1 VSDDPFSVLVETD
14 SHGRNA
20 DENSCSEAS
29 DTASNPGLKASARM
43 SSRQVERGRMSSRQ
57 VEAPL
62 GAQRHMRASKQEVR
76 TASSKG
82 GPAGRETKI
91 GESRRPSK
99 EGEAWRISKEEE
111 ARRATKEGKTRR
123 VSGDSDEKE
132 ARMAALAAKFA
143 AKEARRARPTVDGS
157 RTERRPPRPDSGK
170 RPESDGVRTARAS
183 SGERGLVN
191 PAPFSDR
198 GKPPLGVPT
207 RASVGGQKPV
217 ESFSRVAG
225 LATGNLSAKPT
236 IGMRDPKAYVT
247 KGRAKSDP
255 EMFRP
260 VDASFPSKTSKAQAS
275 HLVDDVAP
283 GGWDYTFNPFH
294 RGSARASDPGGRTG
308 RKVTDNNRWPVSAH
322 LRQLALRR
330 AEREEP

>member
-1 VSDDPFSVLVETD
+1 MSDDPFSVLVETD

-20 DENSCSEAS
+20 DENSCSEA
-29 DTASNPGLKASARM
+29 DTASNPGLKASARI
-43 SSRQVERGRMSSRQ
+43 SLRQVEPARMSSKQ

-76 TASSKG
+76 TASSKV
-82 GPAGRETKI
+82 GPPGRETKI
-91 GESRRPSK
+91 GESRRPWKEGEARRVSK
-99 EGEAWRISKEEE
+99 EGESRCATKEEE
-111 ARRATKEGKTRR
+111 TRR

-143 AKEARRARPTVDGS
+143 AKEARRARATVDGS
-157 RTERRPPRPDSGK
+157 RTERRPPKPDSGK
-170 RPESDGVRTARAS
+170 RPEWDGVRTARAS
-183 SGERGLVN
+183 SGERGLIN
-191 PAPFSDR
+191 PAPFSNR

-207 RASVGGQKPV
+207 HASVGYQKPV

-236 IGMRDPKAYVT
+236 IGMRDPKAYIT
-247 KGRAKSDP
+247 KGGAKSDP
-255 EMFRP
+255 EMSRP
-260 VDASFPSKTSKAQAS
+260 VDASFPSKTPKAEAS

-294 RGSARASDPGGRTG
+294 RGSARASDPEGRTG
-308 RKVTDNNRWPVSAH
+308 RKASENNRWPVSAH

-330 AEREEP
+330 AERDEP